1 MKTQIF
7 DIQNLDAKGLKL
19 LEIPAALIR
28 KGENV
33 VFPTE
38 TVYGLGA
45 NALNPEAVKKIFV
58 AKGRPEDNPLIIH
71 VSELS
76 QVDPLVA
83 RIPSKAKKLMDA
95 FWPGPL
101 TIIMEKS
108 TIVPEV
114 VTAGLNTVAVRFPSN
129 DIARA
134 FIKLAG
140 CPVAAPSANLSG
152 RPSPTE
158 GKHVLED
165 LEGRVAAIILSSDG
179 ELGLEST
186 VIDMTLDPPVVLR
199 PGDVTVAELQEV
211 LGEVLV
217 AASVTKSTTTDKAKS
232 PGMKYTHYFPK
243 GELVVVKGNQEQ
255 ICEKIT
261 QAVSHYH
268 GTPMTI
274 GILAS
279 DETMESYHTGV
290 IISLGSRDDPK
301 EMAKN
306 LFSRLRTFDELGV
319 EKIYAE
325 DIPLN
330 NETLALLNRLYK
342 AAGYTFI

>member
-1 MKTQIF
+1 MKTQII
-7 DIQNLDAKGLKL
+7 DIQNLDAEGLKR
-19 LEIPAALIR
+19 LEAPAALIR
-28 KGENV
+28 NGETV

-45 NALNPEAVKKIFV
+45 NALDPEAVKKIFI
-58 AKGRPEDNPLIIH
+58 AKGRPGDNPLIVH
-71 VSELS
+71 VSEIEA
-76 QVDPLVA
+76 VDALVTH
-83 RIPSKAKKLMDA
+83 IPAKAKILMAA

-101 TIIMEKS
+101 TLIMEKS
-108 TIVPEV
+108 ELIPDEV
-114 VTAGLNTVAVRFPSN
+114 SPGLDTVAVRFPSH

-134 FIKLAG
+134 FIEMAG

-165 LEGRVAAIILSSDG
+165 LNGRVAAIILSADG

-186 VIDMTLDPPVVLR
+186 VIDMTVDPPVVLR
-199 PGDVTVAELQEV
+199 PGDVTLAELRSV

-217 AASVTKSTTTDKAKS
+217 SSNVTRNILPDKVRS
-232 PGMKYTHYFPK
+232 PGMKYTHYSPK
-243 GELVVVKGNQEQ
+243 GELVVVKGKPAE
-255 ICEKIT
+255 ICQKIKSG
-261 QAVSHYH
+261 VDNFHEN
-268 GTPMTI
+268 PMKI

-279 DETMESYHTGV
+279 DETMETYRKG
-290 IISLGSRDDPK
+290 IILSLGSCDNPK
-301 EMAKN
+301 EMARN

-330 NETLALLNRLYK
+330 NETLALVNRLYK

>member
-1 MKTQIF
+1 MKTIIIN
-7 DIQNLDAKGLKL
+7 IQKLDAEGLKL
-19 LEIPAALIR
+19 LEVPAALIR
-28 KGENV
+28 KGGTV

-45 NALNPEAVKKIFV
+45 NALDPEAVKKIFI
-58 AKGRPEDNPLIIH
+58 AKGRPEDNPLIVHI
-71 VSELS
+71 SEIS
-76 QVDPLVA
+76 EVDALVTN
-83 RIPSKAKKLMDA
+83 IPVKAKKLMDA

-101 TIIMEKS
+101 TLIMEKS
-108 TIVPEV
+108 EIIPEV
-114 VTAGLNTVAVRFPSN
+114 VSPGLKTVAVRFPSHE
-129 DIARA
+129 IARA
-134 FIKLAG
+134 FIKMAG
-140 CPVAAPSANLSG
+140 CPLVAPSANLSG

-165 LEGRVAAIILSSDG
+165 LDGRVAAIILSSDG

-186 VIDMTLDPPVVLR
+186 VIDMTVDPPMLLR
-199 PGDVTVAELQEV
+199 PGDVTLAELREV

-217 AASVTKSTTTDKAKS
+217 SSNVTKNILPDKVRS
-232 PGMKYTHYFPK
+232 PGMKYSHYSPK
-243 GELVVVKGNQEQ
+243 GEMVVVKGKPRE
-255 ICEKIT
+255 ICEKIKH
-261 QAVSHYH
+261 AVSHSH
-268 GTPMTI
+268 GKPMTI
-274 GILAS
+274 GILAT
-279 DETMESYHTGV
+279 DETMESYKEGF
-290 IISLGSRDDPK
+290 IISLGSRNDPR

-330 NETLALLNRLYK
+330 NETLALCNRLYK